1 MRTTSLGAWCFLIA
15 IAMALALV
23 RSAPAQ
29 DPDPDSAVLLK
40 LHGKVTQFLD
50 GIHGDDQAK
59 AFNDLL
65 DGSNLSKN
73 SDAFKALLGQSREI
87 EKKYG
92 KFQESEQISARKI
105 GKDLVV
111 LKYLFKC
118 ESFPVVWYFTYY
130 KDFSHRTSGTE
141 DENWVIVSVRFDTQ
155 LESLAATEDRRD

>member
-1 MRTTSLGAWCFLIA
+1 MRTKPLGAWCFLTVV
-15 IAMALALV
+15 AMALAWV
-23 RSAPAQ
+23 RTAPAQ
-29 DPDPDSAVLLK
+29 DTDEDSVLLK
-40 LHGKVTQFLD
+40 LHGKVTVFLD

-59 AFNDLL
+59 AFDDLL
-65 DGSNLSKN
+65 AGSKLSKN
-73 SDAFKALLGQSREI
+73 SDAFKTLLSQSKEI

-92 KFQESEQISARKI
+92 KFQESEQILAKKI

-130 KDFSHRTSGTE
+130 KDFSHRTNGTE

-155 LESLAATEDRRD
+155 LETPAANEERRD